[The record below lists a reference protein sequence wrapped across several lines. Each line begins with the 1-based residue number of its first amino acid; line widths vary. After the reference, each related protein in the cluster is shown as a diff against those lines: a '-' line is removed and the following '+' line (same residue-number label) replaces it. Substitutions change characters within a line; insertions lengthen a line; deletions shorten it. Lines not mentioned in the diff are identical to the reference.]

1 MSKGISLLENPI
13 RVSTPFIKVTI
24 GDYTFGVFKQN
35 NNITKNSDG
44 SYRLTSQF
52 TYPNYIQSLQIVKV
66 NGQVNQYT
74 LVLRY
79 PITENNDP
87 NFFDKVFSSV
97 SKTRKIIFSYGDLSA
112 PTFLYK
118 NEEAIIL
125 DIKNNFDINSAVI
138 QYNISAVST
147 CKLATA
153 SVFNFTGPEFTGDKK
168 PSDIIKTLLRQN
180 SKYGLLDVFSGM
192 RNMDLVES
200 MGLIKS
206 DDCIVTLQNKQN
218 INILDYLR
226 YLVSNMRRSPSLS
239 DKSLY
244 KLVVVDDTSD
254 VLGGPYFKV
263 INTNESSDSLDTY
276 QLDIGYPSNNV
287 VTSFNIDNNES
298 YSLLYE
304 YSKKLNTNEY
314 VSRIDDNG
322 NISSI
327 YSPNITSNND
337 IQLTNSNDLNWWK
350 NVTQYPIS
358 ATVTL
363 KGLLRPAILM
373 SKVRL
378 SVLFYGK
385 AHISSGEYIINK
397 QVDTI
402 DGNGCWTT
410 LNLVRVDGDGT
421 RNFTDNV

>member
-13 RVSTPFIKVTI
+13 RVATPFIKVTI
-24 GDYTFGVFKQN
+24 GDYTFGVFNQN
-35 NNITKNSDG
+35 NSITKNSDG
-44 SYRLTSQF
+44 SYRITSQF
-52 TYPNYIQSLQIVKV
+52 KYPNYIQSLQIVKI

-74 LVLRY
+74 LVLKY

-112 PTFLYK
+112 PKFLYK

-153 SVFNFTGPEFTGDKK
+153 SAFNFTGPEFTGIKK
-168 PSDIIKTLLRQN
+168 PSDIIKKLLRQN

-200 MGLIKS
+200 MGLIRS
-206 DDCIVTLQNKQN
+206 DDCFVTLQNQQN

-226 YLVSNMRRSPSLS
+226 YLVSNMRRSTSLS

-254 VLGGPYFKV
+254 IFGGPYFKV

-276 QLDIGYPSNNV
+276 QLDIGYPSTNV
-287 VTSFNIDNNES
+287 VTSFTIDNNES

-322 NISSI
+322 NISTI

-410 LNLVRVDGDGT
+410 LNLVRIDGDGT
-421 RNFTDNV
+421 RNFKSNV

>member
-24 GDYTFGVFKQN
+24 GDYTFGVFKQD

-87 NFFDKVFSSV
+87 NFFEKVFSSV

-112 PTFLYK
+112 PKFLYK

-168 PSDIIKTLLRQN
+168 PSDIIKILLRQN

-200 MGLIKS
+200 MGLIRS

>member
-87 NFFDKVFSSV
+87 NFFEKVFSSV

-112 PTFLYK
+112 PKFLYK

-200 MGLIKS
+200 MGLIRS

-276 QLDIGYPSNNV
+276 QLDICYPSTNV

>member
-24 GDYTFGVFKQN
+24 GDYTFGVFKQD

-79 PITENNDP
+79 PIDENNDP

-112 PTFLYK
+112 PKFLYK

-200 MGLIKS
+200 MGLIRS

>member
-24 GDYTFGVFKQN
+24 GDYTFGVFKQD

-79 PITENNDP
+79 PIDENNDP

-112 PTFLYK
+112 PKFLYK

-200 MGLIKS
+200 MGLIRS

-322 NISSI
+322 NISTI

-410 LNLVRVDGDGT
+410 LNLVRIDGDGT
-421 RNFTDNV
+421 RNFKNNV

>member
-13 RVSTPFIKVTI
+13 RVATPFIKVTI
-24 GDYTFGVFKQN
+24 GDYTFGVFNQN
-35 NNITKNSDG
+35 NSITKNSDG
-44 SYRLTSQF
+44 SYRITSQF
-52 TYPNYIQSLQIVKV
+52 KYPNYIQSLQIVKI

-74 LVLRY
+74 LVLKY

-87 NFFDKVFSSV
+87 NFFEKVFSSV

-112 PTFLYK
+112 PKFLYK

-153 SVFNFTGPEFTGDKK
+153 SAFNFTGPEFTGIKK
-168 PSDIIKTLLRQN
+168 PSDIIKKLLRQN

-200 MGLIKS
+200 MGLIRS
-206 DDCIVTLQNKQN
+206 DDCFVTLQNQQN

-226 YLVSNMRRSPSLS
+226 YLVSNMRRSTSLS

-254 VLGGPYFKV
+254 IFGGPYFKV

-276 QLDIGYPSNNV
+276 QLDIGYPSTNV
-287 VTSFNIDNNES
+287 VTSFTIDNNES

-322 NISSI
+322 NISTI

-410 LNLVRVDGDGT
+410 LNLVRIDGDGT
-421 RNFTDNV
+421 RNFKNNV